1 MLYRILTKPI
11 NPLKKTYL
19 LAQWDKRV
27 KLYVKELILQTALF
41 TGPLGFINETKL
53 SFQLETHKVCVDGFG
68 KQVLYAVICLYIQ
81 VRLSVLKGRS

>member
-41 TGPLGFINETKL
+41 TGPLRFINETKL

-68 KQVLYAVICLYIQ
+68 K
-81 VRLSVLKGRS
+81 